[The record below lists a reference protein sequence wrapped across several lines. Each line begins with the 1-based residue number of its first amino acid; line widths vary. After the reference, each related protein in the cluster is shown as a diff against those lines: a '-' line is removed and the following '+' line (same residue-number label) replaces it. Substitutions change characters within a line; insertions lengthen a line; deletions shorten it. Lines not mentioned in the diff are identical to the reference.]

1 MDFCL
6 ERRRRDHLMVRS
18 GRGERLVFK
27 GAEKRTQSRLKV
39 GADLLTFAAGFLLGS
54 MFGGCGCV
62 GALTMGLPRAA
73 KRDVGNSVSL
83 HKPEDEVT
91 QKANP
96 SRIHDHRQGQS
107 NQRQSAT

>member
-1 MDFCL
+1 
-6 ERRRRDHLMVRS
+6 MVRS

-54 MFGGCGCV
+54 MFGACV
-62 GALTMGLPRAA
+62 GALTIGLLRAA
-73 KRDVGNSVSL
+73 KRDEANSVSL
-83 HKPEDEVT
+83 DKPEDEVT